1 MDVLRDQTYI
11 GMFEP
16 QDVALLQSVFAR
28 LNASDR
34 AEADDARARS
44 LARSIIKLYR
54 HGVRDPQQL
63 FETLRSDRR

>member
-1 MDVLRDQTYI
+1 MDVLRDQTHI

-28 LNASDR
+28 LNAADLAVR
-34 AEADDARARS
+34 DEAKARS

-63 FETLRSDRR
+63 FETLRPDR